1 MSRPRLVLGT
11 PGKITRTKV
20 AENKWRARAR
30 YRDFSGRTKQVEA
43 FTPAGEKDKLGSQ
56 AEKALVAKLDAKRA
70 SAGELISGETTV
82 KTLGKVWF
90 ADLEQSGRCTE
101 QTTEKYAHILEKHI
115 VPALGEVKLVE
126 ARVGILDAVLRKMA
140 TKTPATAKVAR
151 VILSDM
157 FTYAVRFDALTSN
170 PVREIRLPRQKK
182 KPIVAM
188 SVHEGRQL
196 LEAIKAWENADDVRG
211 PRRGTDLSD
220 LMKLMFATGTRISEA
235 LGLRWDDID
244 LAAEKPTVT
253 ISGTLVYTKSQGLFR
268 QDHPK
273 TVDGYRIITLPTEAV
288 AVLMR
293 RSLDA
298 IPTESNAVFPAGS
311 GHFKWPNNVR
321 RTLRSAMEGMEAEKR
336 IHPHI
341 VRKAVMTLLKDKMGG
356 EAAAAVAGWHDA
368 KVGEEFYFQKPNEAP
383 DSSSHTSAFLQN
395 ADDFGG

>member
-70 SAGELISGETTV
+70 SAGETITGDTTV
-82 KTLGKVWF
+82 KTLGKLWL
-90 ADLEQSGRCTE
+90 ADLEQSGRCTM
-101 QTTEKYAHILEKHI
+101 QTVEKYSHVLSKHI
-115 VPALGEVKLVE
+115 VPALGEVSLIE
-126 ARVGILDAVLRKMA
+126 ARVGLLDKVLRNM
-140 TKTPATAKVAR
+140 TTTMPATAKVAR
-151 VILSDM
+151 VVLSDM
-157 FTYAVRFDALTSN
+157 FVYAVRFDALTTN
-170 PVREIRLPRQKK
+170 PVKEIRLPRQKK

-196 LEAIKAWENADDVRG
+196 LEAIKAWENAADVRG

-220 LMKLMFATGTRISEA
+220 MLHVMFATGSRIGEA
-235 LGLRWDDID
+235 LGLRWDDVD
-244 LAAEKPTVT
+244 LGAEKPTVT

-273 TVDGYRIITLPTEAV
+273 TVDGYRIITLPPEMV
-288 AVLMR
+288 AILLR
-293 RSLDA
+293 RRRDLV
-298 IPTESNAVFPAGS
+298 PTESNAVFPAGS

-321 RTLRSAMEGMEAEKR
+321 RTLRSAMEGMESQKR

-341 VRKAVMTLLKDKMGG
+341 VRKAVMTLLKDKMSR
-356 EAAAAVAGWHDA
+356 EELAAFAGWSDA
-368 KVGEEFYFQKPNEAP
+368 KVGDDFYIEKAHRAA
-383 DSSSHTSAFLQN
+383 DTSDHTSAFFQP
-395 ADDFGG
+395 ADHLDG